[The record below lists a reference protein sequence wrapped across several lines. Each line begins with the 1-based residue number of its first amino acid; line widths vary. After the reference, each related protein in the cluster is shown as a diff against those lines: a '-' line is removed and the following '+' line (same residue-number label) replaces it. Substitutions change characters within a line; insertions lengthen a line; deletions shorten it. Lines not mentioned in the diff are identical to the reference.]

1 MNDNKNCKH
10 GKVFTCRRLRMLN
23 YLRDRGFIPF
33 KSVPEINNPKY
44 YNWLFYNSPEL
55 EQAINEWFEMQRNR

>member
-1 MNDNKNCKH
+1 
-10 GKVFTCRRLRMLN
+10 MLN